1 MRTLGLII
9 ISCVCLFINCEENG
23 KQSCVESCKEGE
35 QERLGE
41 HCYFWSTGGASWL
54 GAKLDCESMN
64 GSLAAVTSME
74 IHNFLMKKVDKR
86 SKSTWYWI
94 GGSDKEKEGTWKW
107 EDGSVWDFTNWASQP
122 IQQPSGGDNQD
133 CLQIHHTKR
142 ATNGWNAQYC
152 TSSYP
157 FICSWRI
164 CAGYI
169 YIIVLEETY
178 L

>member
-1 MRTLGLII
+1 MRIQDILIFSCSFLN
-9 ISCVCLFINCEENG
+9 ISCEKYAQEYCL
-23 KQSCVESCKEGE
+23 ESCKEGE

-41 HCYFWSTGGASWL
+41 HCYYWSTWL
-54 GAKLDCESMN
+54 ARWDDAKLYCESMN

-74 IHNFLMKKVDKR
+74 IHNFLMTKVDKDDR
-86 SKSTWYWI
+86 YTWYWI
-94 GGSDKEKEGTWKW
+94 GGSDMEKEGTWMW
-107 EDGSVWDFTNWASQP
+107 EDGSEWDFTNWASQP

-133 CLQIHHTKR
+133 CLQIHHTRR
-142 ATNGWNAQYC
+142 ATNGWNAEHC

-164 CAGYI
+164 CTGYI